1 MRLTQALKAAYVQAA
16 IRDVPQ
22 VDYAAKARDLAVQD
36 VLKHK
41 MPAVVL
47 EAYRKH
53 PEWVRTRVTQY
64 GQLPYGHLDIAPSN
78 MLSAGVKAQIAM
90 LDIEAENQRMKLK
103 SLERQLKAAVAAC
116 TTAKQ
121 LAALIPEF
129 AKYLPREQEKLE
141 FPVAVV
147 NPLADFVKAGWKST
161 TKA

>member
-1 MRLTQALKAAYVQAA
+1 MRLTLALKAAYVQAA

-53 PEWVRTRVTQY
+53 PEWIRTSYTQY
-64 GQLPYGHLDIAPSN
+64 GQLPYGHSGVNPSE
-78 MLSAGVKAQIAM
+78 MLSAAVKAQIAV
-90 LDIEAENQRMKLK
+90 LDIAAEGQRIKLR

-147 NPLADFVKAGWKST
+147 NPLADFVKAGWKAT
-161 TKA
+161 NK

>member
-1 MRLTQALKAAYVQAA
+1 MRLTQAHKAAYVMAA

-22 VDYAAKARDLAVQD
+22 VDYPAKVRDLAIQD

-53 PEWVRTRVTQY
+53 PEWIRTSFTQY
-64 GQLPYGHLDIAPSN
+64 GQLPYGHSGVHPSEMLSAAVKAKIAELDIA
-78 MLSAGVKAQIAM
+78 AT
-90 LDIEAENQRMKLK
+90 DQRLELGR
-103 SLERQLKAAVAAC
+103 LERQLKASVAAC
-116 TTAKQ
+116 TTTKQ
-121 LAALIPEF
+121 LAELIPEF

-147 NPLADFVKAGWKST
+147 NPLADFVKAGWKAT
-161 TKA
+161 NK